1 MGCSSKK
8 EKWRG
13 LVRLND
19 KVVSLFPKLRNLVAG
34 ANLESGL
41 FSSFRKL
48 NAGFCSIHVF

>member
-1 MGCSSKK
+1 MFIQERKGGG
-8 EKWRG
+8 G

-19 KVVSLFPKLRNLVAG
+19 KVVSRFPKLRNLVAG